1 MWKMTTWT
9 MWLGEVMI
17 NLDDVTRVEVID
29 NNGRTYTK
37 NNVERVWLSLQD
49 DNRTLKVMVTFED
62 EEEIY
67 ID

>member
-17 NLDDVTRVEVID
+17 DLDDVTRVEVID

-62 EEEIY
+62 EEEIC

>member
-1 MWKMTTWT
+1 

-17 NLDDVTRVEVID
+17 DLDDVTRVEVID

>member
-17 NLDDVTRVEVID
+17 DLDDVTRVEVID

>member
-1 MWKMTTWT
+1 
-9 MWLGEVMI
+9 MI

-29 NNGRTYTK
+29 NKGRSYTK

>member
-37 NNVERVWLSLQD
+37 NNMKFVYIIQQNNKILLVNML
-49 DNRTLKVMVTFED
+49 VMYFK
-62 EEEIY
+62 
-67 ID
+67 